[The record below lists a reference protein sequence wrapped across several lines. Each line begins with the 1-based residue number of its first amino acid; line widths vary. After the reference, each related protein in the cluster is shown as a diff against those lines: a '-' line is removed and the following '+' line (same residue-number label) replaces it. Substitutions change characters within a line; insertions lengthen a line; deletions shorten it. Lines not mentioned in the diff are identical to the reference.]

1 MNDNGQGTRC
11 GAHSSV
17 TETTWNCVC
26 RVLGK
31 KIKSR
36 HELPDGETVRKQ
48 TSATHRHETHTAGWA
63 MGGQLVALLLVR
75 LLGDRYKF

>member
-1 MNDNGQGTRC
+1 MNVNGQGTRC

-31 KIKSR
+31 KIKS
-36 HELPDGETVRKQ
+36 DCETVRKQ